1 MTSSGRE
8 AVEKA
13 MIRNGLRPYLSLQL
27 PIMGAYTGQLLDAGG
42 TNRVDATAC
51 VWVCSSLSA
60 HGCN

>member
-27 PIMGAYTGQLLDAGG
+27 PIMGAYTGQLVDAGG

-51 VWVCSSLSA
+51 VC
-60 HGCN
+60 G